1 MKLFFLIMLFLFSS
15 CGMEGGKDG
24 RAGVAGGACTVEDH
38 EEGAIVKCDD
48 GSEEILYDGEAGTD
62 GIDGEDYTEPVS
74 LEGFYELPFGGY
86 IELVQLEDQR
96 IMVYGTQRVYT
107 KNFDQG
113 LAFHPNITTAPYM
126 PKEGKLI
133 IEQNINYN
141 TSTND
146 VEKDGTTSNISGK
159 RKSIFTFSTQ
169 ESQLI
174 LNIKIFSS
182 NGLLV
187 EVNRTIRSLE

>member
-1 MKLFFLIMLFLFSS
+1 
-15 CGMEGGKDG
+15 
-24 RAGVAGGACTVEDH
+24 
-38 EEGAIVKCDD
+38 
-48 GSEEILYDGEAGTD
+48 
-62 GIDGEDYTEPVS
+62 
-74 LEGFYELPFGGY
+74 
-86 IELVQLEDQR
+86 VQLEDQR

-169 ESQLI
+169 EGQLI

-187 EVNRTIRSLE
+187 EVNRTIRSFLE